1 MKIAGL
7 QLNVKVKISD
17 TSYMAITGYFSLAFQ
32 CFEEDESTW
41 WRLFQ
46 KCVVRSKLDIYVC
59 ITITLSIPLLCS
71 QYFGTDKV

>member
-32 CFEEDESTW
+32 CFEEDEST
-41 WRLFQ
+41 
-46 KCVVRSKLDIYVC
+46 
-59 ITITLSIPLLCS
+59 
-71 QYFGTDKV
+71 